1 MFYVSLIFNE
11 IWKKIFS
18 FNSAYSMK
26 SSESTSNIHDGVRM
40 TEYKN
45 EPFIIGDYKHNQ
57 IEFMH
62 LTHRKWYTIS
72 PYPFQTIIFG
82 YGVVSRPSKVF
93 ILGGWCEDNCATVT
107 LFEND
112 SWSKIGN
119 LAQNRLNHMVIT
131 YGTDC
136 LVIGGQ
142 SLENQTMNSH
152 LKTEMIS
159 LVDGEH
165 SKSLSSHWYEA
176 LPSSMLIN
184 GIVLELNNQ
193 MTCGETK
200 IGK

>member
-1 MFYVSLIFNE
+1 ML
-11 IWKKIFS
+11 S
-18 FNSAYSMK
+18 FNATYSMV

-72 PYPFQTIIFG
+72 PYPFQTKIFG
-82 YGVVSRPSKVF
+82 YGVVSRPGKVF
-93 ILGGWCEDNCATVT
+93 ILGGWCEDNCATVSI
-107 LFEND
+107 FEND

-119 LAQNRLNHMVIT
+119 LAQSRLNHLVIT

-136 LVIGGQ
+136 LIIGGRSLEKQ
-142 SLENQTMNSH
+142 SLISD

-159 LVDGEH
+159 LVDEKH
-165 SKSLSSHWYEA
+165 LKNISTQSFEA
-176 LPSSMLIN
+176 LPSSMIEN
-184 GIVLELNNQ
+184 GIVFAVDNQ
-193 MTCGETK
+193 TACEEKK